1 MWQVSLEFDLK
12 ALPLNFSCLS
22 RWIDDFANRKLLSFF
37 TIIFNAVRLF
47 LFVFFFFFFF
57 SSFLYFNKFS
67 TINCEESVPLDLAFN
82 GALKNN
88 ASIDNVQFS
97 GTKNSGQVELICLE
111 PKLIERRFNQIKH
124 IILTFHQQRCHC
136 FVKNCKRSQKNCEC
150 FIQSFSDEVE
160 AKKVNNKCHLYVTVG
175 VKTLFRFPVAVSEQ
189 YRSWVQQYTVWVP
202 RFICT
207 N

>member
-1 MWQVSLEFDLK
+1 M
-12 ALPLNFSCLS
+12 
-22 RWIDDFANRKLLSFF
+22 
-37 TIIFNAVRLF
+37 RLF
-47 LFVFFFFFFF
+47 LFVFFFFF

-124 IILTFHQQRCHC
+124 I
-136 FVKNCKRSQKNCEC
+136 
-150 FIQSFSDEVE
+150 
-160 AKKVNNKCHLYVTVG
+160 
-175 VKTLFRFPVAVSEQ
+175 
-189 YRSWVQQYTVWVP
+189 
-202 RFICT
+202 
-207 N
+207 